1 MHKRNLLKKLILLG
15 GDAVLIAAAFYFAP
29 ALRFGTLMDF
39 VTIFELFDIASILIY
54 LTIFYVSDLY
64 ALDVPF
70 RRGIYIIR
78 FGIALVVANIFIA
91 MSFFLFRISPYSV
104 GVFLLVSCL
113 IFFFCMGW
121 RIIFERLALHTRR
134 PLRLAVLGAGEA
146 GHAFYEMSKEKK
158 DYEVAFFLDDDE
170 KKWGSVVG
178 SAPVMGRC
186 DLLLDFVREK
196 KIDAVIIAF
205 TNKIRP
211 EVYRRIIAVKFSGVN
226 VYEMAT
232 FWEMTT
238 GDIPVNHVSDVWLT
252 HATMSCVQRTV
263 YTRRAK
269 RVIDIILSL
278 MGLLVTFPLVV
289 VIFLA
294 VRLDS
299 PGPALFVQRRTGW
312 QGRPFNMLKIRT
324 MRVRTEIERD
334 YAGHRHDPRI
344 TRVGRV
350 LRLFRLDE
358 LPQLWNVLKGE
369 MSFIGPR
376 ALMEEEVIQFN
387 PEIPYFNLR
396 HTIRPGITGW
406 AQVNYRHGATKEDAL
421 KKLQYD
427 LYYLKNM
434 SLILD
439 LHILLRTVRVVLF
452 CKGAR

>member
-1 MHKRNLLKKLILLG
+1 
-15 GDAVLIAAAFYFAP
+15 
-29 ALRFGTLMDF
+29 
-39 VTIFELFDIASILIY
+39 
-54 LTIFYVSDLY
+54 
-64 ALDVPF
+64 
-70 RRGIYIIR
+70 
-78 FGIALVVANIFIA
+78 
-91 MSFFLFRISPYSV
+91 
-104 GVFLLVSCL
+104 
-113 IFFFCMGW
+113 
-121 RIIFERLALHTRR
+121 
-134 PLRLAVLGAGEA
+134 
-146 GHAFYEMSKEKK
+146 
-158 DYEVAFFLDDDE
+158 
-170 KKWGSVVG
+170 
-178 SAPVMGRC
+178 
-186 DLLLDFVREK
+186 
-196 KIDAVIIAF
+196 
-205 TNKIRP
+205 
-211 EVYRRIIAVKFSGVN
+211 
-226 VYEMAT
+226 
-232 FWEMTT
+232 
-238 GDIPVNHVSDVWLT
+238 
-252 HATMSCVQRTV
+252 MSCVQRTV
-263 YTRRAK
+263 YTQRAK

-344 TRVGRV
+344 TRVGRA

-358 LPQLWNVLKGE
+358 LPQLWNVLKGD

-376 ALMEEEVIQFN
+376 ALMEEEVILFN